1 MRADCGA
8 RVALTHPVGRP
19 PPSLAQLLRVKAVIA
34 RPRRQAQPPKFGA
47 SKTRRVLL
55 FFLAVCPKGRPCA
68 PAPQGEAGEGRSTDA
83 GRASR
88 ERLPPPARGEARGS
102 GRSPAPGTRVGC
114 GARPVAAK
122 ARLASLRS
130 AACPRGVAL
139 RLCGPQPVTP
149 HSPYLSATRSR
160 AGPCPTWARSWT
172 RGRGPP
178 PRRPQRP
185 RGLRCRRGSRLQR
198 E

>member
-47 SKTRRVLL
+47 KHARLAL
-55 FFLAVCPKGRPCA
+55 FFGCVPERAAVRARSAGRGGRRAQYGRRPC
-68 PAPQGEAGEGRSTDA
+68 ES
-83 GRASR
+83 RAAASPR
-88 ERLPPPARGEARGS
+88 ARRGARQRAQS
-102 GRSPAPGTRVGC
+102 SAGTRVGC